1 MTGSVSGRAFTKI
14 REATPPD
21 KLAQPHGMSLH
32 LKIPSILISGI
43 LTGSEVA
50 TAKEKA
56 PPIYPTD
63 VRVAPD
69 TPFLAEG
76 RREKA
81 DLYFPRVRDAG
92 NKSAALVVIHGG
104 GFNDGDKARRR
115 EINLAGHLARNG
127 CVAMSIN
134 YKLRKMKGQVTWPQ
148 SLHDA
153 KTAVRWLRKNADTLG
168 IDPERIGVIGCS
180 AGGNLASM
188 LATTG
193 PADGLEPDGPY
204 GEFPT
209 HVRCAV
215 NFYGAVDLM
224 NYHDMKMFAKTREEA
239 PELYRKASPITYVD
253 AKDAPIL
260 MLHGTADE
268 TVPLSQSETLAAAL
282 KSAGVEHQLLIVP
295 GGPHTFYLES
305 KELDLR
311 PEVFAFLKKHLGV
324 TPTFHAKESPAK

>member
-43 LTGSEVA
+43 LTGSAVA

>member
-1 MTGSVSGRAFTKI
+1 
-14 REATPPD
+14 
-21 KLAQPHGMSLH
+21 MSLN
-32 LKIPSILISGI
+32 LKIPSLLISGI
-43 LTGSEVA
+43 LTVAAVA

-56 PPIYPTD
+56 PPVYPTD
-63 VRVAPD
+63 VRVEPD
-69 TPFLAEG
+69 TAFLAEG
-76 RREKA
+76 RKEKA
-81 DLYFPRVRDAG
+81 DLYFPLVRDP
-92 NKSAALVVIHGG
+92 NTKSAALVVIHGG

-115 EINLAGHLARNG
+115 ELNIAGHLARNG

-153 KTAVRWLRKNADTLG
+153 KTAVRWLRKNAERLG
-168 IDPERIGVIGCS
+168 IDPQRIGVIGCS

-282 KSAGVEHQLLIVP
+282 KSAGVEHELVIVP

-305 KELDLR
+305 EKLDLR
-311 PEVFAFLKKHLGV
+311 PQVFGFLKKHLGV
-324 TPTFHAKESPAK
+324 TPTFHAKESPAE